1 MWWILLIVSILL
13 IVLLTP
19 VTPLSESFRIYDGI
33 REDPPPDL
41 IRNGQREEEDIH
53 RRDVLSRI
61 EPYIP

>member
-1 MWWILLIVSILL
+1 MWWILLIVSVLL

-19 VTPLSESFRIYDGI
+19 VTPLTESFRIYDGI
-33 REDPPPDL
+33 REDPPPEL
-41 IRNGQREEEDIH
+41 IRNGQHEEEDIH

>member
-1 MWWILLIVSILL
+1 MWLVLLIISILL

-19 VTPLSESFRIYDGI
+19 VTPLTEPFRIYDGI
-33 REDPPPDL
+33 REDPPPEL
-41 IRNGQREEEDIH
+41 IRNGQREEEEIH

>member
-1 MWWILLIVSILL
+1 MWWILLGVSILL

-19 VTPLSESFRIYDGI
+19 ITPIYEPFRLYDGI
-33 REDPPPDL
+33 QEEPPLEL

-61 EPYIP
+61 QPYIP